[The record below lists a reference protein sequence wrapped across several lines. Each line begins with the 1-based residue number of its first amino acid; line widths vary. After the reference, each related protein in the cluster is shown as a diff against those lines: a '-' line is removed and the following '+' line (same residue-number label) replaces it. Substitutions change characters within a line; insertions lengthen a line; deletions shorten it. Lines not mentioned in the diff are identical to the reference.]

1 MRGLLKDFKTFLF
14 QGNVIDLAVAIVLG
28 IAFGTVVKALVTDL
42 LTPIIALIFGKP
54 DFGALSFTL
63 NSSRFLYGDFI
74 NALIAFI
81 SVAAAIFF
89 FVVKPVNTMA
99 ALRLLHRG
107 SDAGRR
113 AGGAGLALSG
123 GAPSREPPRSPEA
136 GPNTVRRP
144 SAPNAGAERPSILFS
159 RRREDHAGAHLSRS
173 CSTRR

>member
-99 ALRLLHRG
+99 ARRAAGQPDPG
-107 SDAGRR
+107 SDTR
-113 AGGAGLALSG
+113 ACPECLSEIPK
-123 GAPSREPPRSPEA
+123 AA
-136 GPNTVRRP
+136 
-144 SAPNAGAERPSILFS
+144 
-159 RRREDHAGAHLSRS
+159 RS
-173 CSTRR
+173 CSFCTAVVGSVPEQPAPI